1 MYGYIN
7 YYITD
12 FIGIWKSTNLLSSTQ
27 AGFRQNRSTIDQL
40 ARLEHCI
47 QYSLKEKKVVLV
59 TYFDIGKPFDKV
71 PHTAILVKL
80 ARLGLEGNS
89 LGWTKMFLRLGHDKY
104 SFLANSL
111 KNTK

>member
-1 MYGYIN
+1 MTIYPV
-7 YYITD
+7 TD

-71 PHTAILVKL
+71 PHTTILIKL